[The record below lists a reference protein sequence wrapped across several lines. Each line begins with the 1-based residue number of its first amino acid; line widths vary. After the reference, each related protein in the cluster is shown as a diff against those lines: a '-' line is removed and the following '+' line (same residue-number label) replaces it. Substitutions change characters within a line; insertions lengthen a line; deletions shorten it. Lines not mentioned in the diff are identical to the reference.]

1 MSSHDVLDEDMED
14 LLCDAFDRPSP
25 GNGSIDFSF
34 DGCEFPLDDDAD
46 SILSP
51 VSNASSGL
59 QAPRTALEV
68 IERQCAHKLQIK
80 WLWALN
86 FNLAILKS
94 FSFQSNNRESRCPVG
109 KGHASSRDR
118 QSFEPLSPVSV
129 VSEDSA
135 FWSPCE
141 TKFSYTVLDSS
152 LESTIPVIIEAHI
165 DSYLRLSNRVL
176 HELGLHD

>member
-1 MSSHDVLDEDMED
+1 MSSPDVLDEDMED

-25 GNGSIDFSF
+25 GNDSIDFSF

-59 QAPRTALEV
+59 QAPRTALE
-68 IERQCAHKLQIK
+68 
-80 WLWALN
+80 
-86 FNLAILKS
+86 
-94 FSFQSNNRESRCPVG
+94 SNNRESRCPVG

-152 LESTIPVIIEAHI
+152 LESTIPDPKSAATAMATEDQENVKA
-165 DSYLRLSNRVL
+165 SNSASNPC
-176 HELGLHD
+176 EGSG